1 MSGKSTGVP
10 GDNPKTPTDALGT
23 ILGEFE
29 GTPKTEVTFDEL
41 LEVAAGAGMTER
53 RGHRLRVYGIV
64 LVVLGVVV
72 SYAWIFTGMLS
83 SDQVRRVPGYESAS
97 TPTSRGTLDDLAA
110 PSSAL
115 SPQQEVALSELSD
128 AAWVSKVAQRTGI
141 PQRALVAYTGAALV
155 LEQES
160 PECGLGWNTL
170 AGIGAVESHH
180 GSIDESYLQANGYP
194 SGRIIGVSLDGG
206 QDIARIPDTDKGMF
220 DGDSQWDRAVGPM
233 QFIPSTWAR
242 WAADGNAD
250 GIADPQHIDDAVLA
264 AARYLC
270 SAGGDMSVPD
280 NWVAAVTSYNHSIDY
295 NNRVAEQA
303 QYYKE
308 LAEAEDGA
316 ESEG

>member
-1 MSGKSTGVP
+1 MSGKSAGVP
-10 GDNPKTPTDALGT
+10 GDNPGTPTDALGT

-141 PQRALVAYTGAALV
+141 TVVAGMFCPSDDGRVT
-155 LEQES
+155 
-160 PECGLGWNTL
+160 NTL
-170 AGIGAVESHH
+170 IAASA
-180 GSIDESYLQANGYP
+180 LP
-194 SGRIIGVSLDGG
+194 SATM
-206 QDIARIPDTDKGMF
+206 AR
-220 DGDSQWDRAVGPM
+220 A
-233 QFIPSTWAR
+233 
-242 WAADGNAD
+242 
-250 GIADPQHIDDAVLA
+250 
-264 AARYLC
+264 
-270 SAGGDMSVPD
+270 AGGLS
-280 NWVAAVTSYNHSIDY
+280 AS
-295 NNRVAEQA
+295 
-303 QYYKE
+303 
-308 LAEAEDGA
+308 
-316 ESEG
+316 